1 LPNWKKT
8 IPSCSPGVFII
19 KNKSLFLDA
28 MTDNQNELPAEQS
41 HPVVP
46 DNAESK
52 NLAPEPSQ
60 PLAQPE
66 PQTSNSKLQTS
77 PMDVHHHGHVNSK
90 KRWLEYLFQFFMLFL
105 AVFCGFLAEYQL
117 EHKIEKDREKTFIK
131 SFYEDLAD
139 DERRLKQLVTSAGI
153 QFRAADTLQMQL
165 PHADMKT
172 NATSIY
178 VNFRRLFRQLGINLY
193 LNDRTIVQLRNSG
206 GMRLIQNK
214 QVSDSI
220 VAYYNAAQRIQ
231 FLYDIMLGYR
241 KSLKEA
247 ALPLL
252 DAAYYYRVIDST
264 DRIIYPADTFFLRTA
279 DRNAI
284 NNCLLYISDIEGLYS
299 ALRRSIEGMITKA
312 ANIKKF
318 IAEQYDID
326 EQVRDTLNIVKSP
339 G

>member
-1 LPNWKKT
+1 MSEEKNIEEKPAGERPSSADKT
-8 IPSCSPGVFII
+8 T
-19 KNKSLFLDA
+19 KSLED
-28 MTDNQNELPAEQS
+28 TSSPAKENKAIS
-41 HPVVP
+41 
-46 DNAESK
+46 DED
-52 NLAPEPSQ
+52 
-60 PLAQPE
+60 
-66 PQTSNSKLQTS
+66 PQQETTNPKQETI
-77 PMDVHHHGHVNSK
+77 MEVHHHGHIHSK

-131 SFYEDLAD
+131 SFYEDLTD
-139 DERRLKQLVTSAGI
+139 DERRLKQLATTADV
-153 QFRAADTLQMQL
+153 QLRAADTLQMML
-165 PHADMKT
+165 PHADTKT

-178 VNFRRLFRQLGINLY
+178 VHFRRLFRQLGINLY

-220 VAYYNAAQRIQ
+220 VAYYNAAQQIQ
-231 FLYDIMLGYR
+231 FLYDLMLGFR

-252 DAAYYYRVIDST
+252 DAAYYHRVIDST
-264 DRIIYPADTFFLRTA
+264 DRIIYPADALFLRTA

-284 NNCLLYISDIEGLYS
+284 NNCLLYISDIKGLYS
-299 ALRRSIEGMITKA
+299 SLKRSIEGLITKA
-312 ANIKKF
+312 GNIKKF
-318 IAEQYDID
+318 IVKQYHID
-326 EQVRDTLNIVKSP
+326 EELQDASNAVKSP